1 MSQGSMADLNQM
13 LTFARVVARGSFTEA
28 ARELHVPPSTLSRQ
42 VAALEKRIGLRLLE
56 RTTRKLRLTEA
67 GALYYERCTR
77 IAREVEDAEA
87 TVRSL
92 SLTPQGTLRLS
103 APPVLGER
111 FLGPPLAE
119 YVKLYRDVKVEL
131 SLSSRHVDLLQE
143 GFDLALRI
151 AAELEDSSLMARK
164 LGLSTP
170 LLCASPEYLRTQ
182 GTPASLE
189 ELPRHSAISIGS
201 GRLEPMWRFL
211 GPGDKVVEVKI
222 QPRIEVNSSAL
233 AMELCRSGA
242 GLAMLPSF
250 LATSKMAEGSLVHV
264 LPEIRTRPLEV
275 LLLLPSARQLAPKVR
290 AFLEVVDRHIAR
302 QKPWS

>member
-56 RTTRKLRLTEA
+56 RTTRRLRLTEA

-103 APPVLGER
+103 APPVLGEK
-111 FLGPPLAE
+111 FLGPPLTE
-119 YVKLYRDVKVEL
+119 YVRLYRDVKVEV

-143 GFDLALRI
+143 GFDLALRV
-151 AAELEDSSLMARK
+151 AAELEDSSLMARRM
-164 LGLSTP
+164 GLSTP
-170 LLCASPEYLRTQ
+170 LLCASPEYLRAH
-182 GTPASLE
+182 GTPASLA
-189 ELPRHSAISIGS
+189 ELARHPSISIGS
-201 GRLEPMWRFL
+201 GRVEPTWRFL
-211 GPGDKVVEVKI
+211 GSGGELTEVKI
-222 QPRIEVNSSAL
+222 QPRVEVNSSAL
-233 AMELCRSGA
+233 ALELCRAGA

-250 LATSKMAEGSLVHV
+250 LATSKLAEGSLVHV
-264 LPEIRTRPLEV
+264 LPEMRTRPLEV
-275 LLLLPSARQLAPKVR
+275 VLLLPSARQIAPKVR
-290 AFLEVVDRHIAR
+290 AFLEVVDRHVAR